1 MNRLLGFALAMGL
14 CFAAAAQQY
23 RWVDLDGRVQYGD
36 TPPPGVK
43 ATRMRGGAAAPVAP
57 AAPAAAGAEG
67 KPAAKGPLSPAEQE
81 AAFRQRQQETQKQQE
96 TDAQAARDAAQKKD
110 QCARA
115 QDYLRSLEGGQRIAR
130 TDSKGERYFLDEAQ
144 TAQEL
149 ATARQGIQ
157 QNCN

>member
-1 MNRLLGFALAMGL
+1 MAL

-23 RWVDLDGRVQYGD
+23 RWVDKDGGVQYGD

-43 ATRMRGGAAAPVAP
+43 ATRLSGARGPAAP
-57 AAPAAAGAEG
+57 AAPAAAG
-67 KPAAKGPLSPAEQE
+67 KPAAKAPLTAAEQD
-81 AAFRQRQQETQKQQE
+81 AAFRQRQQEAQKQQE
-96 TDAQAARDAAQKKD
+96 VDAQAAREAAQKKD

-130 TDSKGERYFLDEAQ
+130 TDSKGERYYLDESQ

>member
-1 MNRLLGFALAMGL
+1 MGL

-23 RWVDLDGRVQYGD
+23 RWVDQDGRVQYGD

-43 ATRMRGGAAAPVAP
+43 ATRMGGSAAAP
-57 AAPAAAGAEG
+57 AAPAAAGVEA

-81 AAFRQRQQETQKQQE
+81 AAFRQRQQEAQKQQE
-96 TDAQAARDAAQKKD
+96 ADAQAARDAAQKKD

-115 QDYLRSLEGGQRIAR
+115 QDYLRSLEGGQRIVR
-130 TDSKGERYFLDEAQ
+130 TDSKGERYFLDESQ

>member
-1 MNRLLGFALAMGL
+1 MKRLLGFALAMGL

-23 RWVDLDGRVQYGD
+23 RWVDQDGRVQYGD

-43 ATRMRGGAAAPVAP
+43 ATRMRGATGAPAP
-57 AAPAAAGAEG
+57 AAPAAGAEA

-81 AAFRQRQQETQKQQE
+81 AAFRQRQQEAQKQQE
-96 TDAQAARDAAQKKD
+96 TDAQAARDTAQKKD

>member
-23 RWVDLDGRVQYGD
+23 RWVDQDGRVQYGD

-43 ATRMRGGAAAPVAP
+43 ATRMRGGAAAP

-81 AAFRQRQQETQKQQE
+81 AAFRQRQQQAEKQQE
-96 TDAQAARDAAQKKD
+96 TDAQAAREAAQKKD

-130 TDSKGERYFLDEAQ
+130 TDAKGERYYLDDAQ
-144 TAQEL
+144 TAQEIV
-149 ATARQGIQ
+149 AARQGIQ
-157 QNCN
+157 QSCN